1 VPKTRAC
8 LQLEERNRIKRG
20 TLFYHHVRS
29 LRRNR
34 SWRRINLCVPKIR
47 FCNMRKPARC
57 QRTSVF
63 RANDHH
69 GLEDRRTPTI
79 KLDEQQT
86 IAVRELDGLIS
97 HRNLTGQSRRLISM
111 FLFLLLSPPGL
122 DVGELPGLRSRDWL
136 MVKVDALDQHPTS
149 GMSVGRSVYRALP
162 TNNKVTR
169 SLGLGHLRRSA
180 YFRDSVPRGGEIA
193 CSACWLW

>member
-47 FCNMRKPARC
+47 FCNRRKPARC

-63 RANDHH
+63 RVNDHH

-79 KLDEQQT
+79 KLDEQQA

-97 HRNLTGQSRRLISM
+97 HRNPTGQSRRLISM
-111 FLFLLLSPPGL
+111 FLILLLSPPGL
-122 DVGELPGLRSRDWL
+122 DVASYLGCVQGIGDGYGRCLRSTS
-136 MVKVDALDQHPTS
+136 DQRHVGLAFGLPRPT
-149 GMSVGRSVYRALP
+149 YQ
-162 TNNKVTR
+162 
-169 SLGLGHLRRSA
+169 
-180 YFRDSVPRGGEIA
+180 
-193 CSACWLW
+193 